1 MSMRFSSD
9 AKRGVCSQKLN
20 RAHLWN
26 EILPRDVEAF
36 ERELI
41 APPHHGIWIVA
52 KKLGKFLD
60 RNKIFKITHFF
71 AKVILKQGP
80 LFRREIED
88 SVYTCLL
95 MPHFA
100 VGATYVPTVR
110 RCVLCRI
117 KNAVLE
123 IGNHIGCLYG
133 ISSGLLARV
142 FTWNETALKEIQ
154 SCCLADMRDLIELVF
169 AHCAGKSA
177 FYLLIVFELRLH
189 AKSTFFMYSVIGRWS
204 CRIMFLARFRSP
216 QILPK
221 IHFCLQNGAKT
232 GNLSNSLK
240 CKVFR

>member
-26 EILPRDVEAF
+26 EIFSRDGEEF
-36 ERELI
+36 DRENI
-41 APPHHGIWIVA
+41 AQRHQGIWIVA

-123 IGNHIGCLYG
+123 IGNHIGCLNG
-133 ISSGLLARV
+133 ISSGLLSGV

-177 FYLLIVFELRLH
+177 FYLLILFEMRL
-189 AKSTFFMYSVIGRWS
+189 
-204 CRIMFLARFRSP
+204 
-216 QILPK
+216 Q
-221 IHFCLQNGAKT
+221 
-232 GNLSNSLK
+232 
-240 CKVFR
+240 

>member
-26 EILPRDVEAF
+26 EIFSRDVEAF

-154 SCCLADMRDLIELVF
+154 SCCLADMCDLIELVF
-169 AHCAGKSA
+169 AHRARKST
-177 FYLLIVFELRLH
+177 FYLLIIFELRLH
-189 AKSTFFMYSVIGRWS
+189 A
-204 CRIMFLARFRSP
+204 
-216 QILPK
+216 
-221 IHFCLQNGAKT
+221 
-232 GNLSNSLK
+232 
-240 CKVFR
+240 